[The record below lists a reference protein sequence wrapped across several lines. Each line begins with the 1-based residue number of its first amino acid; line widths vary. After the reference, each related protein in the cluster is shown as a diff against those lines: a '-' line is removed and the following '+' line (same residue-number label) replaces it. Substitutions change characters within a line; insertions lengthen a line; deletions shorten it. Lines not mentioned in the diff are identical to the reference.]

1 MKTSIRLLSIALIA
15 TALLVG
21 CNRNEPTGASQAPAA
36 GPAERGRKSSVHAP
50 AMKKWRLA
58 FITNNAADFW
68 TIARAG
74 CTQAEAD
81 LGDIDMTFLI
91 PGDATAATQQ
101 RYVDDLLA
109 KGVDGIAISP
119 VDPANQTLML
129 NNVAKQALLVTQDSD
144 APQSDR
150 ACYIGADNFAA
161 GEQAGEL
168 IKKALPGGGK
178 IMVFVGNLGAQNAKD
193 RLGGIKKAIAGTK
206 IEIIDARTD
215 DTDLV
220 RAKSNALDAIVK
232 YPDVACLVG
241 LWSYNGPA
249 ILNAVTESGKQ
260 GKIKI
265 VCFDEDSATLQGVK
279 DGVIFATVVQQP
291 YEFGYRA
298 MKIMEQRLRGDKSV
312 IPENKTII
320 VPTQAL
326 DATNVDAFWARLKT
340 LRGEKK
346 N

>member
-1 MKTSIRLLSIALIA
+1 MKTSIRLLSIALVA

-21 CNRNEPTGASQAPAA
+21 CNRNEPTSASPAAKERKSPAQAPA
-36 GPAERGRKSSVHAP
+36 R
-50 AMKKWRLA
+50 KKWRLA

-68 TIARAG
+68 TIARGG
-74 CTQAEAD
+74 CTKATAD
-81 LGDIDMTFLI
+81 LGDIDMSFLI
-91 PGDATAATQQ
+91 GDATAATQQ
-101 RYVDDLLA
+101 RYVDDLLV

-119 VDPANQTLML
+119 IDPANQTLML
-129 NNVAKQALLVTQDSD
+129 NGVAKRALLITQDSD

-150 ACYIGADNFAA
+150 ACYLGTDNFAA

-193 RLGGIKKAIAGTK
+193 RLGGIKKAILGTK
-206 IEIIDARTD
+206 IEIIDVRTD
-215 DTDLV
+215 DTDQV

-232 YPDVACLVG
+232 YPDIACLVG
-241 LWSYNGPA
+241 LWNYNGPA
-249 ILNAVTESGKQ
+249 ILSAVTESGKL

-265 VCFDEDSATLQGVK
+265 VCFDEDEATLQGVK
-279 DGVIFATVVQQP
+279 DGHVVATVVQQP

-298 MKIMEQRLRGDKSV
+298 MKLMEQYLKGDKSV
-312 IPENKTII
+312 IPASKKII
-320 VPTQAL
+320 IPTQAI
-326 DATNVDAFWARLKT
+326 DASNVDAFWARLKT